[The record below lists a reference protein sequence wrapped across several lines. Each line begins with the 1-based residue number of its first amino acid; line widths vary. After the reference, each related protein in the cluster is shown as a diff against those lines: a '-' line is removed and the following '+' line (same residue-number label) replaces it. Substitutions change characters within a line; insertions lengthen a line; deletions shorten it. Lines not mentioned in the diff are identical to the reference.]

1 MLQQK
6 QNSLVQFIKSIKDE
20 KIIDS
25 IQEVIDSQL
34 FSEIVARRSGLIPI
48 WVVFDVHT
56 SMQFNKYRTDI
67 REAFKTKSGIA
78 DYLSSI
84 AMTNTI
90 NHIEIEIV
98 FIGKSSN
105 VLFYSREKNNLNY
118 YNFGEIYRDE
128 NEAKRVDLAHKDR
141 MLKSVE
147 IKD

>member
-1 MLQQK
+1 MLKQK
-6 QNSLVQFIKSIKDE
+6 QNSLIQFIQSIKDE

-67 REAFKTKSGIA
+67 REAFKTKSGIS

-98 FIGKSSN
+98 FIEKSSN

-118 YNFGEIYRDE
+118 YNFGIIYR
-128 NEAKRVDLAHKDR
+128 NESEANRVDLVHKDR
-141 MLKSVE
+141 ILNSVE
-147 IKD
+147 IRD